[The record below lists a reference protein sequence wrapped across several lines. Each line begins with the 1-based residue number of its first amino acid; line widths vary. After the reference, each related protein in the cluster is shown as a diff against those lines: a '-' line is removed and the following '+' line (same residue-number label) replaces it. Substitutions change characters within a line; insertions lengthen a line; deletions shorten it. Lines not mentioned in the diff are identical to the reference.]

1 MGLVDLPGKHGRLGK
16 QEDGQQTCQVNIV
29 DLVDKNMAA
38 VDLPGSHGILGRK
51 EYGSQTCQIK
61 MVDLVDKDMVG
72 RPVR

>member
-38 VDLPGSHGILGRK
+38 VDLPGSHGILGRQG
-51 EYGSQTCQIK
+51 YGWQTCQVNI
-61 MVDLVDKDMVG
+61 VYLVDKTMVAKPT
-72 RPVR
+72 R